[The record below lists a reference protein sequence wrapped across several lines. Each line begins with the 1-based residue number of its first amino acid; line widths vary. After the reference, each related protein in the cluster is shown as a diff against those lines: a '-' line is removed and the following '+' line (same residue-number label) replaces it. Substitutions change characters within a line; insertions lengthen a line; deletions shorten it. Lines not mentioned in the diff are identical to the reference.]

1 MHNQLSARVDSQI
14 SSSWAYTGFAKVDQL
29 FLFSGG
35 GGLATRGVAMP
46 LLGEHASPKKFLG
59 MVRFGAYFHKFFT
72 FKSLK
77 ISFLYKN
84 NYKL

>member
-35 GGLATRGVAMP
+35 GAYDAWRSHAFARGACFP
-46 LLGEHASPKKFLG
+46 EKI
-59 MVRFGAYFHKFFT
+59 FGNGAFWSIF
-72 FKSLK
+72 S
-77 ISFLYKN
+77 
-84 NYKL
+84 